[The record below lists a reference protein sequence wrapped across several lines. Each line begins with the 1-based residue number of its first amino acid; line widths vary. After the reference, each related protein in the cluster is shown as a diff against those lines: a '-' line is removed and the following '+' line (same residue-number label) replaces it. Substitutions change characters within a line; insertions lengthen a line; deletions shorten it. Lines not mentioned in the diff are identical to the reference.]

1 MTNILS
7 LESISTENDVWLKKK
22 IIWLFLIPVIYC
34 YDRVSH
40 HRDLDIIQTNWMSAG
55 SAETHTSANQLNVVT
70 KYLNFLDTRY
80 WNWSRHVYFKVVLF
94 KHIYI
99 IHTLR
104 ASQQSHIFN
113 EKGVILEDGWRSWK
127 KYVGNN
133 TIYYGKGERTEKKD
147 K

>member
-1 MTNILS
+1 M
-7 LESISTENDVWLKKK
+7 ESIFTENDLRLKKK
-22 IIWLFLIPVIYC
+22 TILLFLIPATYC
-34 YDRVSH
+34 YTLVSH
-40 HRDLDIIQTNWMSAG
+40 HRDLDIVQTSWMPAG
-55 SAETHTSANQLNVVT
+55 SAETYTSAKQLNKVT
-70 KYLNFLDTRY
+70 KYLNFSDTRY

-94 KHIYI
+94 KHTYIYIYI
-99 IHTLR
+99 IHKLR

-133 TIYYGKGERTEKKD
+133 TIYYGEGERTEKKD